1 MLVHTAMNHLPKI
14 AGLVALLP
22 LAFGCAARQAPF
34 DTLDRSQVTVLRL
47 KQPQPGAASPSVPTI
62 PGLPAELQQMGQAV
76 LQGAQTVVPGLSNML
91 PPGLI
96 PGQQQQQQQLAQFK
110 GYSIESQALAD
121 DHIRDA
127 VLDLFGHESSFTATQ
142 QNCFSPGM
150 AFVFQ
155 RPNAPQ
161 VEILISLSCNQA
173 KIDGAQWPYPVN
185 GFTPD
190 TRNELGK
197 IYEKLFGQ
205 VPPGA

>member
-47 KQPQPGAASPSVPTI
+47 KQPQQGASAQPAVPTL
-62 PGLPAELQQMGQAV
+62 PGVPAEFQQILQAG

-91 PPGLI
+91 PAGIL
-96 PGQQQQQQQLAQFK
+96 PGQQQQQPLAQFK
-110 GYSIESQALAD
+110 GYAIESQSLGD
-121 DHIRDA
+121 DHVRDA
-127 VLDLFGHESSFTATQ
+127 VLDIFGHESSFTAPT

-161 VEILISLSCNQA
+161 VEILVSLSCNQA
-173 KIDGAQWPYPVN
+173 KIDGVHWPYPVN
-185 GFTPD
+185 GFTPE

-197 IYEKLFGQ
+197 IYERLFGQ